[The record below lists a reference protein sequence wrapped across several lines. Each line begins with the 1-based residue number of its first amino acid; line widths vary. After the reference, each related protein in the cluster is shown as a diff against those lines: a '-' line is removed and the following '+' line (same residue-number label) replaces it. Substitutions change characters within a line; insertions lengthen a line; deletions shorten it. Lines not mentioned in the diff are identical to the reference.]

1 MKMINVG
8 NSDFHTL
15 RTNDYL
21 YVDKT
26 RFLYNLVRYDGFYYF
41 LSRPRRFGKTLTVS
55 TLEAI
60 FHGKRE
66 LFKGLAIDG
75 MGYDWKEYPV
85 IHIDFSKCRYKEGD
99 DVAKWINQQLA
110 LVASANGL
118 ELDPPADY
126 AFNLELLLIKLAAK
140 EKVVI
145 LIDEYDYPLS
155 NNIHNEHVEDIRD
168 VLRGFY
174 TIIKAYSSSIHLC
187 FITGVTKFSKV
198 SIFSSMNN
206 LRDLS
211 MSKSFA
217 TMFGYTQEE
226 LETNFVDHIEQGCKA
241 AGLSREAYLERLK
254 TMYDGYRFAPG
265 AETVYNPVSIGTFFD
280 EGGTEFDNY
289 WMETGGTKLIMD
301 IARKVHFN
309 IAEDLKEPVLRS
321 GISSFDVVEM
331 AGGNVTRLKYK
342 SLLLQSGYLTIKS
355 SSPNGKELYLGFPNG
370 EIEEA
375 YCLKLLGVYG
385 GDAAGDE
392 LNTEALK
399 RCLEAGDTK
408 GMVKILYAFYAS
420 VPYHLEKGM
429 GEAGYQL
436 MFCCIM
442 KALHADINL
451 EVATNRGR
459 IDALLRAEGHLYIFE
474 FKKDRSADE
483 ALSQI
488 RETGYAEQFAGK
500 GGTVH
505 LVGISFS
512 SKERNIADWKEETL

>member
-1 MKMINVG
+1 MKLIDLGKPNFT
-8 NSDFHTL
+8 SL
-15 RTNDYL
+15 ITNNCI

-26 RFLYNLVRYDGFYYF
+26 KYLYRLLTCGGTYF
-41 LSRPRRFGKTLTVS
+41 FCSRPRRFGKTLTIN
-55 TLEAI
+55 TLETI
-60 FHGKRE
+60 FQGRRE
-66 LFKGLAIDG
+66 LFKGLYIESTD
-75 MGYDWKEYPV
+75 YDWKEHPV
-85 IHIDFSKCRYKEGD
+85 IHIDFGLFQGTTAEDLKQWLVWKLKQIGLSYE
-99 DVAKWINQQLA
+99 IELPA
-110 LVASANGL
+110 LPYYAS
-118 ELDPPADY
+118 LD
-126 AFNLELLLIKLAAK
+126 LLVTKLAKKAP
-140 EKVVI
+140 VVV
-145 LIDEYDYPLS
+145 LVDEYDKILS
-155 NNIHNEHVEDIRD
+155 SNIYNPELEGLRD
-168 VLRGFY
+168 VLRGFFEV
-174 TIIKAYSSSIHLC
+174 IKACYASLRFV

-206 LRDLS
+206 LWDLS
-211 MSKSFA
+211 MSEISA
-217 TMFGYTQEE
+217 TMFGYTQQE
-226 LETNFVDHIEQGCKA
+226 LEENFNEYIVEGIRTS
-241 AGLSREAYLERLK
+241 GLTREAYLERLK
-254 TMYDGYRFAPG
+254 SMYDGYRFAPG
-265 AETVYNPVSIGTFFD
+265 AETVYNPVSIGTFFA
-280 EGGTEFDNY
+280 EGGTSFANY
-289 WMETGGTKLIMD
+289 WVETGGTKLIMD

-309 IAEDLKEPVLRS
+309 IAEDLDEPVLKS